1 MLAARRRS
9 GFLAYRLAIFDMDG
23 TLADSF
29 PWFASVFNEVAER
42 YRFKRIDAAEREALR
57 ALGSREILRY
67 LGVPAWKLPLI
78 ARHFRARKTAD
89 LHRVKLFDGVDRLL
103 RRLSAHGGDGSGG
116 IATAIVSSDTE
127 ANVRRVLGPENA
139 ALIRWYGCSA
149 SIFGKPAKIRRVL
162 RRSGVA
168 PADAILIGDEV
179 RDAEAAART
188 GIAFGA
194 VSWGYAKPE
203 ALAAHAPAKL
213 FATLDEIA
221 DFLA

>member
-1 MLAARRRS
+1 
-9 GFLAYRLAIFDMDG
+9 LAYRLAIFDMDG

-29 PWFASVFNEVAER
+29 PWFASVFNQVADR
-42 YRFKRIDAAEREALR
+42 YRFKRIDPAEREALR
-57 ALGSREILRY
+57 ALGSREILTY

-78 ARHFRARKTAD
+78 ARHFRALKAAD
-89 LHRVKLFDGVDRLL
+89 LSGVSLFDGVDRLL
-103 RRLSAHGGDGSGG
+103 RRLSAEGV
-116 IATAIVSSDTE
+116 ATAIVSSDAE
-127 ANVRRVLGPENA
+127 ANVRRVLGPDNA
-139 ALIRWYGCSA
+139 ALIRWYACSA
-149 SIFGKPAKIRRVL
+149 SVFGKPAKIRRVL

-203 ALAAHAPAKL
+203 ALAAHAPVRL
-213 FATLDEIA
+213 FAAVDEIA

>member
-1 MLAARRRS
+1 LAA
-9 GFLAYRLAIFDMDG
+9 AYRLAIFDMDG

-29 PWFASVFNEVAER
+29 PWFASVFNQVADR

-57 ALGSREILRY
+57 GLSSHEILAY

-78 ARHFRARKTAD
+78 ARHFRALKRAE
-89 LHRVKLFDGVDRLL
+89 LHRIALFDGADRLL
-103 RRLSAHGGDGSGG
+103 RRLSAADSGV
-116 IATAIVSSDTE
+116 ATAIVSSDTE
-127 ANVRRVLGPENA
+127 ANVRRVLGPENE

-162 RRSGVA
+162 RRSVVA

-203 ALAAHAPAKL
+203 ALAARAPVRL
-213 FATLDEIA
+213 FAAVDEIA
-221 DFLA
+221 EFLIR

>member
-1 MLAARRRS
+1 MTATPS
-9 GFLAYRLAIFDMDG
+9 YRLVIFDMDG

-89 LHRVKLFDGVDRLL
+89 LHRVTLFDGVDRLL
-103 RRLSAHGGDGSGG
+103 RRLSAGNGDSGG
-116 IATAIVSSDTE
+116 IVTAIVSSDTE

-203 ALAAHAPAKL
+203 ALAAHAPLKL
-213 FATLDEIA
+213 FATHDEIA